1 MYVEPKEN
9 VLAHFEAK
17 DKSILLWLQYFLWGK
32 IIEAEDKSILL
43 CAQCKIIEEKKSVHP
58 LKLKLKILE
67 LLNYHLRIPFD
78 KLIYWFLN

>member
-17 DKSILLWLQYFLWGK
+17 DKSILLWLQHFLWGK

-43 CAQCKIIEEKKSVHP
+43 CPQCKIIEEKQDCSPTKAEMESFRTITYGF
-58 LKLKLKILE
+58 L
-67 LLNYHLRIPFD
+67 LLN
-78 KLIYWFLN
+78 

>member
-1 MYVEPKEN
+1 MSPH
-9 VLAHFEAK
+9 LLGAK
-17 DKSILLWLQYFLWGK
+17 
-32 IIEAEDKSILL
+32 DKSILL

-78 KLIYWFLN
+78 KLIY